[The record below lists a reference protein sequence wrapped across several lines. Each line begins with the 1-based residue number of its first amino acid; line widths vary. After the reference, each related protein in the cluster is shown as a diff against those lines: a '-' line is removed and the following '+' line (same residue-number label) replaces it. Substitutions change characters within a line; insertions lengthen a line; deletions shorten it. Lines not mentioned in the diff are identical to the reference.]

1 MERNGLIKYYNAR
14 TLCENDEMS
23 FINYMIDK
31 GDGHYLEDQP
41 EWLKT
46 IVPNTKVD
54 RKKGIHRSAK
64 QIRDFLDGQLKEYL
78 DQVIY
83 KETDENGSITKE
95 ILGITRILD
104 PMLLEEIIR
113 FDKDKNFD
121 RVIAAQLAIA
131 LANKLN
137 PVIKINSL
145 DADNRIQ
152 AYYDRMRSTQIAKGK
167 SVLGTMGKKRTYQK
181 KSKLF
186 L

>member
-1 MERNGLIKYYNAR
+1 
-14 TLCENDEMS
+14 
-23 FINYMIDK
+23 
-31 GDGHYLEDQP
+31 
-41 EWLKT
+41 
-46 IVPNTKVD
+46 
-54 RKKGIHRSAK
+54 
-64 QIRDFLDGQLKEYL
+64 
-78 DQVIY
+78 
-83 KETDENGSITKE
+83 
-95 ILGITRILD
+95 
-104 PMLLEEIIR
+104 MLLEEIIR